1 MAASHGHRT
10 IVHKLLSHPYNQSP
24 SKEVL
29 SLEEILAEGVQA
41 QQARS
46 GLHKNSSGSISSHNN
61 SSSNPNILNNGTVLN
76 NSMSSSSTSGSTS
89 ALLNNM
95 GRTSSNGG
103 IIDEAKLL
111 TKNQIK
117 VLQEAMY
124 QSSENGHL
132 EITLDLRNVG
142 IPWTLHCWVN
152 ALSTAHELRCEP
164 IVDQLLQ
171 DCLQILPME
180 DASQGH
186 FVEDCLPLLFAIF
199 RNSKVCTI
207 TLIT

>member
-46 GLHKNSSGSISSHNN
+46 GLSKTSSSIGSNN
-61 SSSNPNILNNGTVLN
+61 SSNPNILNNGAILN
-76 NSMSSSSTSGSTS
+76 NSTSTSSSNSTSGIVM
-89 ALLNNM
+89 NN
-95 GRTSSNGG
+95 GRPMT
-103 IIDEAKLL
+103 DETKLL

-199 RNSKVCTI
+199 RNSKV
-207 TLIT
+207 